1 MNKLLACVM
10 VVLTISAT
18 GSAVAQEKISLR
30 ESIGLALQNSQVVQ
44 VANENVT
51 GAEYKIK
58 ENKSLYFPQ
67 INLGGS
73 YTRMSLFSEMEFAFL
88 GQTYRFKFGLPNNY
102 DFRASAVQQVF
113 NWGRTGKAIEM
124 SRAGLDLARDGVALT
139 NQLVAY
145 QVVPLF
151 YGVIFFREAIKV
163 VDDNIKLF
171 EKKLEIMTERYK
183 AGLVSTFDLSTIEVQ
198 ISMLRAQKIDFENN
212 IHKLSLAFNSLAGR
226 ESETVFDPDG
236 GLNPEEAARDK
247 GALLKEAEALR
258 VEFAQLQHQES
269 LGRAG
274 IDLARTANKPTV
286 AFSFSYEFRNGYMPN
301 MDTIRGNWSALLSVS
316 YPLFDGFRANAQV
329 AQAESALRTVQTR
342 RADLQRSVAL
352 EIETALADLQS
363 TEQKL
368 KIEQLKIKQAEDA
381 LRIAEERYQRG
392 MLSATDFVES
402 QNAVGSAKLNQLQL
416 VYNHILGTYSLYRA
430 AGKKIYE

>member
-1 MNKLLACVM
+1 MNKLLANVM

-30 ESIGLALQNSQVVQ
+30 ESIGLALKNSQVVQ

-51 GAEYKIK
+51 GSEYRIK

-67 INLGGS
+67 ISVGGS

-113 NWGRTGKAIEM
+113 NWGRTGKAIEV

-145 QVVPLF
+145 QVVPLYF
-151 YGVIFFREAIKV
+151 GVIFFREAIKV

-198 ISMLRAQKIDFENN
+198 ISVLRAQKIDFENN
-212 IHKLSLAFNSLAGR
+212 IHKLSLTFNSLAAR
-226 ESETVFDPDG
+226 EPEAAFNPDG
-236 GLNPEEAARDK
+236 GLDLEEAGWNKD
-247 GALLKEAEALR
+247 ALLREAEALR
-258 VEFAQLQHQES
+258 VEFAQLQHQEGLS
-269 LGRAG
+269 QAG

-352 EIETALADLQS
+352 DIETALADLQS

-368 KIEQLKIKQAEDA
+368 KIEKLKIKQAEDA
-381 LRIAEERYQRG
+381 LRIADERYQRG
-392 MLSATDFVES
+392 LLSATDFVES

-416 VYNHILGTYSLYRA
+416 VYNHILGTYNLYRA

>member
-1 MNKLLACVM
+1 MNKLLAKIM

-30 ESIGLALQNSQVVQ
+30 ESIGLALKNSQVIQ
-44 VANENVT
+44 IANESVT
-51 GAEYKIK
+51 GAEYRIK
-58 ENKSLYFPQ
+58 ESRSLYFPQ
-67 INLGGS
+67 INVGGS

-102 DFRASAVQQVF
+102 DIRASAVQQVF

-139 NQLVAY
+139 NQMVAY

-171 EKKLEIMTERYK
+171 EKRLEIMTERYK

-198 ISMLRAQKIDFENN
+198 ISMLRVQKIDFENN
-212 IHKLSLAFNSLAGR
+212 IHKLSLTFNSLAGR
-226 ESETVFDPDG
+226 EPEAAFNPEG
-236 GLNPEEAARDK
+236 GLDSEEAGWNKD
-247 GALLKEAEALR
+247 ALLKEAEALR

-269 LGRAG
+269 LSQAG

-363 TEQKL
+363 TDQKL

-392 MLSATDFVES
+392 LMSATDFVES

-416 VYNHILGTYSLYRA
+416 VYNHILATYNLSRA